1 MIDTVHGTKSRLVL
15 KELEPNY
22 WICVSASIPKTVLQ
36 SNTKDDQTEII
47 EYFDE
52 DLNDHLVKLIIK
64 QIYETFYLFKGS
76 ITNLCNK
83 CRSLDLIRKQCSG
96 FFDWFLQTIKLCS
109 INLVE
114 LFGAITYLPL
124 DNITY
129 IETQSFLNHITLCD
143 DFCKFILFLYND
155 QLIFS
160 SLDLLNTKIIYRY
173 LITQVISE
181 AVAEELG
188 ESFKSKSS
196 RTRFMKTAIP
206 IYLQKNEDF
215 QATDSASE
223 RDDKSQSSKSSSTRI
238 DNAQYLMN
246 IYRSHNGSTI
256 VLITE
261 NETQELLKKY
271 LDKYHINLTT
281 TLPDL
286 TAKLAEQSMKIVNK
300 DNYVH
305 NSDQQIHD
313 KLKYTYFSSS
323 NAAYKSNL
331 SSSNGLLDHQKL
343 LDCEFV
349 KLIIDIESDLRTTLD
364 SSNGRNIV
372 ELLAKTTNE
381 TWLVINESDGRT
393 LYSFLNHKNANL
405 LEASET
411 VNNYMS
417 KKLKNIL
424 FIE

>member
-1 MIDTVHGTKSRLVL
+1 MND
-15 KELEPNY
+15 
-22 WICVSASIPKTVLQ
+22 
-36 SNTKDDQTEII
+36 
-47 EYFDE
+47 YF
-52 DLNDHLVKLIIK
+52 VKLIIK

-76 ITNLCNK
+76 LTNLCK
-83 CRSLDLIRKQCSG
+83 RVESLDLIRKQCAS
-96 FFDWFLQTIKLCS
+96 FFDWFLPTIKFCT

-124 DNITY
+124 NNINY
-129 IETQSFLNHITLCD
+129 IETQSFLNHITLGD

-160 SLDLLNTKIIYRY
+160 SLDLTNTKIIYRY

-181 AVAEELG
+181 AIAEELG

-206 IYLQKNEDF
+206 IYLQKLDKKKHQKTNSSN
-215 QATDSASE
+215 TDKVE
-223 RDDKSQSSKSSSTRI
+223 
-238 DNAQYLMN
+238 YLMN
-246 IYRSHNGSTI
+246 IYRSHNGSTV

-261 NETQELLKKY
+261 NETQNVLKKY
-271 LDKYHINLTT
+271 LDKYHINLTS

-286 TAKLAEQSMKIVNK
+286 TAKLAEQSMKITNK

-305 NSDQQIHD
+305 NSDQAVHD
-313 KLKYTYFSSS
+313 QLKFTYFSSS
-323 NAAYKSNL
+323 NAAYKTNL
-331 SSSNGLLDHQKL
+331 SGSNGLLDHQKL

-349 KLIIDIESDLRTTLD
+349 KLIIDIESDLKGTLD
-364 SSNGRNIV
+364 CETDAMNVI

-381 TWLVINESDGRT
+381 TWLIVNESDGRT

-405 LEASET
+405 IEASDS

>member
-1 MIDTVHGTKSRLVL
+1 MLD
-15 KELEPNY
+15 ELEPNF
-22 WICVSASIPKTVLQ
+22 WVCLSANVPKDVTQ
-36 SNTKDDQTEII
+36 STTKDDQQTEQQII

-52 DLNDHLVKLIIK
+52 DLNDHFLKLIIK
-64 QIYETFYLFKGS
+64 QIHETFYLFKGS
-76 ITNLCNK
+76 LANLCRRNGQN
-83 CRSLDLIRKQCSG
+83 LDLIRKQCAS
-96 FFDWFLQTIKLCS
+96 FFDWFLPTIKISS

-143 DFCKFILFLYND
+143 EFCKYILFLYND

-173 LITQVISE
+173 LITQVIQE

-196 RTRFMKTAIP
+196 RTRYMKTAIP
-206 IYLQKNEDF
+206 IYLRQQVSLDESPSVGNLSSD
-215 QATDSASE
+215 TPDDSTSN
-223 RDDKSQSSKSSSTRI
+223 DKV
-238 DNAQYLMN
+238 QYLMN

-261 NETQELLKKY
+261 NETQQLLKKH
-271 LDKYHINLTT
+271 LDKYHINLTS
-281 TLPDL
+281 TLPEL
-286 TAKLAEQSMKIVNK
+286 TTKLAEQTLKITTK
-300 DNYVH
+300 ESFVH
-305 NSDQQIHD
+305 NSDQAVHEQ
-313 KLKYTYFSSS
+313 LKYTYYSSS
-323 NAAYKSNL
+323 NAAYKTNFSG
-331 SSSNGLLDHQKL
+331 SNGLLDHQKL

-349 KLIIDIESDLRTTLD
+349 KLIIDIESDLKGCLD
-364 SSNGRNIV
+364 CENGKNVI
-372 ELLAKTTNE
+372 ELLAKTTDE

-393 LYSFLNHKNANL
+393 LYSFLNHKNASL
-405 LEASET
+405 VEASDS

>member
-1 MIDTVHGTKSRLVL
+1 MLE
-15 KELEPNY
+15 ELECNY
-22 WICVSASIPKTVLQ
+22 WICLSASVPKSIIEANL
-36 SNTKDDQTEII
+36 KDDQTDKII

-52 DLNDHLVKLIIK
+52 DLNDYLVKLIIK
-64 QIYETFYLFKGS
+64 QIYETFYLFKGPLA
-76 ITNLCNK
+76 NLSKRNEF
-83 CRSLDLIRKQCSG
+83 SLDLIRKQCAS
-96 FFDWFLQTIKLCS
+96 FFDWFLPTIKLCS

-124 DNITY
+124 DNISF

-143 DFCKFILFLYND
+143 DFCKYILFLYND

-196 RTRFMKTAIP
+196 RTRYMKTAIP
-206 IYLQKNEDF
+206 IYLQHTNAKELKD
-215 QATDSASE
+215 E
-223 RDDKSQSSKSSSTRI
+223 REKEAEKQTKSDKVEC
-238 DNAQYLMN
+238 LMN

-261 NETQELLKKY
+261 NEIQDILKKY
-271 LDKYHINLTT
+271 LDKYHINLST
-281 TLPDL
+281 TLPEL
-286 TAKLAEQSMKIVNK
+286 TTKLAEKSLKISNK
-300 DNYVH
+300 DSFVH
-305 NSDQQIHD
+305 NSDQSVHD
-313 KLKYTYFSSS
+313 QLKFTYYSS
-323 NAAYKSNL
+323 NNGAYKTNL
-331 SSSNGLLDHQKL
+331 SGSNGLLDHQKL

-349 KLIIDIESDLRTTLD
+349 KLIIDIESDFNGLLNE
-364 SSNGRNIV
+364 NGRNVI

-393 LYSFLNHKNANL
+393 LFSFLNHKNANL
-405 LEASET
+405 IEASDS

>member
-1 MIDTVHGTKSRLVL
+1 MIDTVHGTKTRLVL
-15 KELEPNY
+15 EELEPNF
-22 WICVSASIPKTVLQ
+22 WCCVSASIPKSIIQGNL
-36 SNTKDDQTEII
+36 KDDQTDKII
-47 EYFDE
+47 EYLDE
-52 DLNDHLVKLIIK
+52 DLNDRFVKLIIR

-76 ITNLCNK
+76 LTNLCK
-83 CRSLDLIRKQCSG
+83 RHESLDLIRKQSAS
-96 FFDWFLQTIKLCS
+96 FFDWFLPTIKFCS

-129 IETQSFLNHITLCD
+129 IETQSFLNHVTLCD

-155 QLIFS
+155 QLVFS
-160 SLDLLNTKIIYRY
+160 SLDLVNTKIIYRY

-206 IYLQKNEDF
+206 IYLQPSGQKVGGREN
-215 QATDSASE
+215 QLNTD
-223 RDDKSQSSKSSSTRI
+223 RVQH
-238 DNAQYLMN
+238 LMN
-246 IYRSHNGSTI
+246 IYRSHNGSTV

-261 NETQELLKKY
+261 NETQAALKKY
-271 LDKYHINLTT
+271 LEKYHINLTS
-281 TLPDL
+281 TLPEL
-286 TAKLAEQSMKIVNK
+286 TTKIAEQSLKITNK
-300 DNYVH
+300 ESYVH
-305 NSDQQIHD
+305 AADQAVHEQ
-313 KLKYTYFSSS
+313 LKYTYYSAS

-331 SSSNGLLDHQKL
+331 SGSNGLLDQQKL

-349 KLIIDIESDLRTTLD
+349 KLIIDIESDLKVALD
-364 SSNGRNIV
+364 CEHGRNVI

-405 LEASET
+405 IEASDS
-411 VNNYMS
+411 VSNYMS

-424 FIE
+424 FIEN